1 MNLMNISPVL
11 SVKNLEK
18 SKVSFSPQ
26 KGFQIDHEGKNTT
39 ASMAYSKIKV
49 SKRKMLAGSSS

>member
-1 MNLMNISPVL
+1 MNISPVL

-49 SKRKMLAGSSS
+49 SKRKMLAGSSL

>member
-1 MNLMNISPVL
+1 MSFMNISPVL

-18 SKVSFSPQ
+18 SKVSFSLQ

-39 ASMAYSKIKV
+39 ASQQEEDVGRQFVITINIS
-49 SKRKMLAGSSS
+49 